1 MEEWNTLVR
10 TLEDHY
16 QNQKQFQDL
25 AKSVFQWMATHKIK
39 DMRKFE
45 QRVGVDYEQLVESL
59 KYPEAMVKDLL
70 NNDDFFFLTIKLQ
83 KKYKR

>member
-10 TLEDHY
+10 TLEDEY
-16 QNQKQFQDL
+16 KSPKQFQDL
-25 AKSVFQWMATHKIK
+25 AKEIFQWMVTHKIK

-45 QRVGVDYEQLVESL
+45 QRVGVEYEQLLESL
-59 KYPEAMVKDLL
+59 KYPGPMIKDILD
-70 NNDDFFFLTIKLQ
+70 NDDFFFLTIKLQ